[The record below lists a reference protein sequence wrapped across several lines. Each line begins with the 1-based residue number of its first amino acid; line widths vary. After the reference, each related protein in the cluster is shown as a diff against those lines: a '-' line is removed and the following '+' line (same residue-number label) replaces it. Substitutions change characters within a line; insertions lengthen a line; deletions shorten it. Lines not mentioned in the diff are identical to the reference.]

1 MNQTDQICN
10 MSGLNRD
17 LKGLMSWYMIIF
29 FSALHIYRNQCTWSL
44 VHEKEVLKNGNS
56 L

>member
-1 MNQTDQICN
+1 MKQTDQICN

-29 FSALHIYRNQCTWSL
+29 FQHCTFI
-44 VHEKEVLKNGNS
+44 EINVLGLLYMKRKC
-56 L
+56 